1 MEQKLENL
9 FGYFTMHR
17 FFICLR
23 GWGVMTLSSKVT
35 EYRYFRACSYYGVQ
49 IFQGLFVLWNT
60 DIAMLVHNTAS
71 STVVLQNIDIAG
83 LVHITEYCHILEI

>member
-1 MEQKLENL
+1 MEQKSENL

-17 FFICLR
+17 FFICLK
-23 GWGVMTLSSKVT
+23 GGNDLVK
-35 EYRYFRACSYYGVQ
+35 EYRYCRACSYYGVQ
-49 IFQGLFVLWNT
+49 ILQGLFVLWNT

-83 LVHITEYCHILEI
+83 LVYITEYCHILEI